1 MKIIILFTKNNNKKT
16 HHYDGFSFSGS
27 VGTRTQV
34 LLVLPIKDYTFR
46 SLFKLTIR
54 NFTIPLFF
62 KWFGLLRTNP
72 PLVSFRVETTPL

>member
-1 MKIIILFTKNNNKKT
+1 M
-16 HHYDGFSFSGS
+16 GFSFCGS

-46 SLFKLTIR
+46 ILFKLTIQ
-54 NFTIPLFF
+54 NFTIPLFLE
-62 KWFGLLRTNP
+62 WFGLLRTNL